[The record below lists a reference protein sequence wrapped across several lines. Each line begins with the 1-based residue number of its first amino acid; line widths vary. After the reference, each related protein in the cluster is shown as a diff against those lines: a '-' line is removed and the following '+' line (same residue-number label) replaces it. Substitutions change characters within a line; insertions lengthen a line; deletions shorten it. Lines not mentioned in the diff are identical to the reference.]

1 MTNIRKTELLEQV
14 MSYLIDNDLLE
25 DFCEDRNIEFS
36 DEEKEYFEIEESD
49 GDEEWD

>member
-14 MSYLIDNDLLE
+14 MSYLIDHDLLD
-25 DFCEDRNIEFS
+25 DFCEDRDIEFS

-49 GDEEWD
+49 DDEWD

>member
-1 MTNIRKTELLEQV
+1 MDYQRKMELLEQV
-14 MSYLIDNDLLE
+14 VSYLIDNDLLE

-49 GDEEWD
+49 DEWD